1 MQLRSEGVRNRCRL
15 SHRCAVA
22 LTPGLSSILAATLAL
37 QRHQR
42 SSSCLSV
49 LQWHRRSYHGF
60 SRPLPP
66 RFELL
71 HARVPE
77 LPLPSLALLQVQA
90 VIKNRGHD
98 KGTWYAMKTLTKS
111 VILERNHVSMVMK
124 ERNLLS
130 RLHCPQLVNMHYA
143 FQDAKNLYI
152 IMDVCLGGDLHYQ
165 LTHSPSRCFAEEQAK
180 FYVASIILCL
190 DYMHSESHIEVAVLR
205 IARGCGAAVTAAS
218 MLTQLRLLMSMR
230 LRCLPL
236 NALAAL
242 PAISSTRCPSHRCP
256 SCPFFLRLQ
265 AWA

>member
-1 MQLRSEGVRNRCRL
+1 MLFLTRRHITADSTSFADRSHVNLLR
-15 SHRCAVA
+15 HRSQSPCHV
-22 LTPGLSSILAATLAL
+22 
-37 QRHQR
+37 
-42 SSSCLSV
+42 
-49 LQWHRRSYHGF
+49 
-60 SRPLPP
+60 
-66 RFELL
+66 
-71 HARVPE
+71 
-77 LPLPSLALLQVQA
+77 LQVQA

-190 DYMHSESHIEVAVLR
+190 DYMHSESPV
-205 IARGCGAAVTAAS
+205 
-218 MLTQLRLLMSMR
+218 
-230 LRCLPL
+230 
-236 NALAAL
+236 
-242 PAISSTRCPSHRCP
+242 
-256 SCPFFLRLQ
+256 
-265 AWA
+265 